1 MKFFHFLGAVEQN
14 ERRQMWIKAYHRS
27 DSFVCTKDSY
37 ICRLHFV
44 GGNGPTNPDPIS
56 AVASKEMVRL
66 SICAFITLFVE
77 RVFRV
82 KIKRANFLQY

>member
-1 MKFFHFLGAVEQN
+1 
-14 ERRQMWIKAYHRS
+14 MWIKAYHRS